1 MSISY
6 SNFNLNIEGMSDDE
20 HKTILTEMNNESNSL
35 NYHHTV
41 LENNY
46 DNTLTQYSTINND
59 NDLYLQN
66 NKEFVPQIEGFT
78 DEIKEQTYKDTAKS
92 LDNTEYTKCVNKN
105 KQLCNKLNSIK
116 EQNDYGLPDLKDIRN
131 NAKLDFQ
138 RCDRHVKNCN
148 SMYNDINSYTDN
160 LSKIITTIEELEWKV
175 KKCNRQKNYCDDI
188 DSIINNLEKQ
198 FKEQKNSINSL
209 YDLSNKNNCI

>member
-131 NAKLDFQ
+131 NAKFSTM
-138 RCDRHVKNCN
+138 RPSC
-148 SMYNDINSYTDN
+148 
-160 LSKIITTIEELEWKV
+160 
-175 KKCNRQKNYCDDI
+175 
-188 DSIINNLEKQ
+188 
-198 FKEQKNSINSL
+198 
-209 YDLSNKNNCI
+209 

>member
-6 SNFNLNIEGMSDDE
+6 SDFNLNVEGMTDDE
-20 HKTILTEMNNESNSL
+20 HKTILTEMNNKYNNL
-35 NYHHTV
+35 VNRHTT

-46 DNTLTQYSTINND
+46 NDTTTKYSAINKD
-59 NDLYLQN
+59 YDLYLQN
-66 NKEFVPQIEGFT
+66 NTEFVPQIEGFT
-78 DEIKEQTYKDTAKS
+78 DEIKEQTYKDMAKS

-105 KQLCNKLNSIK
+105 KQHCNKLYAIK
-116 EQNDYGLPDLKDIRN
+116 EQKDSVLPNLKDTRN
-131 NAKLDFQ
+131 NTKLDFQ
-138 RCDRHVKNCN
+138 RCERHVKNCN

-160 LSKIITTIEELEWKV
+160 LSKIITTIEELEWEI

-198 FKEQKNSINSL
+198 IKQQKTSINNL